1 MNEASA
7 SGAGPEV
14 SRAGSRKQRLMLKQ
28 GSVEKI
34 GSCKNELKLVLV
46 FTVGIKM
53 APQRCAHPNTQN
65 L

>member
-46 FTVGIKM
+46 VTAGIKM
-53 APQRCAHPNTQN
+53 AP
-65 L
+65 

>member
-34 GSCKNELKLVLV
+34 GSCKNELNSLV

-53 APQRCAHPNTQN
+53 APQMRTLNTQN